1 MTTKKFLLLS
11 LIILCCCLIV
21 TSCSTET
28 KDDAAQTETSTAIQ
42 ATDYSQTTH
51 WLNLPTEN
59 NKAVDVFYL
68 YPSAWAKVNATD
80 PIVCDID

>member
-1 MTTKKFLLLS
+1 MKTKKYLLLS
-11 LIILCCCLIV
+11 LTVLLCCLTF

-28 KDDAAQTETSTAIQ
+28 NDDTAQTETSTAIQ

-59 NKAVDVFYL
+59 NKAVNVFYL
-68 YPSAWAKVNATD
+68 YPSA
-80 PIVCDID
+80 